1 MITMVKRTRKITLT
15 PKQKGNA
22 SQEKI
27 ADIMKSLEDAKRYSG
42 SNSKKNTDN
51 EKK

>member
-1 MITMVKRTRKITLT
+1 MVKRTKKITLT

-27 ADIMKSLEDAKRYSG
+27 TDIMKSLEDAKRYSG
-42 SNSKKNTDN
+42 STNQDNTNNKN
-51 EKK
+51 K